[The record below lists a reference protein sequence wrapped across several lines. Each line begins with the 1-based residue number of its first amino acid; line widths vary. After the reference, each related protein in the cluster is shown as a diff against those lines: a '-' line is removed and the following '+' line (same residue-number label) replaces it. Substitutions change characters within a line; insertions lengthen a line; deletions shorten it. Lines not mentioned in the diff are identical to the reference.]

1 MESRII
7 DKIDELVISMFG
19 GEVIMQGEISKENEE
34 EFFGEHLDEE
44 QKEHQRIFEDIRF
57 NQELHNQRA
66 NIVTI
71 SKRMEAQMN
80 DLEQKQTELQAKL
93 QKSEDI
99 LFDVIGTEEEEAKEE
114 IKAKAEI
121 EPEPP
126 PQQALAVEA
135 PPTPTAATANV
146 TNQIATISKSI
157 NDNIAQ
163 FSDKINIEDIPLLG
177 KNEVNVAAYGGDVKK
192 DVEEPQM
199 ILDFFAESGINFLI
213 GKGGLGKTFLAYN
226 LVVSLLKLGYE
237 IFYVDLD
244 NPPATPKRRRF
255 DDRIIELNMRHRIRY
270 YNFVDAIK
278 VISDKKVKNSE
289 DYIKML
295 MNNIAS
301 YKQAY
306 PHKKI
311 VVFLDALQ
319 NLISD
324 FGVEKSSSDFMR
336 RMRYYSGIGLTYI
349 ILHHT
354 IKSNDANDQP
364 VFRGYG
370 VLRDSADTM
379 YFIKEVHHDDTN
391 AITDYVLKAEKNR
404 WDTTSTVTI
413 KLKGSY
419 ECDIVKNG
427 ILGFENMVLKL
438 CYINLKDSKKLKNE
452 LIEIVQKG
460 LTFDVGKAKISD
472 TLDELVRRKYLLAER
487 GDRKSMYFS
496 INKQNN
502 DLVRILDF

>member
-1 MESRII
+1 MIEPQKVSRIE
-7 DKIDELVISMFG
+7 ELIILSFG
-19 GEVIMQGEISKENEE
+19 GDIIQSDIEDYDNE
-34 EFFGEHLDEE
+34 
-44 QKEHQRIFEDIRF
+44 RIRF
-57 NQELHNQRA
+57 CQRLYYQKKDLQS
-66 NIVTI
+66 IL
-71 SKRMEAQMN
+71 KQLEERMN
-80 DLEQKQTELQAKL
+80 DLEQNQTNLQSKLQATNDAT
-93 QKSEDI
+93 DI
-99 LFDVIGTEEEEAKEE
+99 LFDAIGVEEQAK
-114 IKAKAEI
+114 I

-126 PQQALAVEA
+126 PPNIDAVGA
-135 PPTPTAATANV
+135 ATPTPASQMVFT
-146 TNQIATISKSI
+146 KSDD
-157 NDNIAQ
+157 DNIAQ
-163 FSDKINIEDIPLLG
+163 FDDKINIEDIPLLL

-199 ILDFFAESGINFLI
+199 ILDFFAESGVNFLI

-237 IFYVDLD
+237 IFYIDLD

-255 DDRIIELNMRHRIRY
+255 DDKIIELNMRHRLRY

-278 VISDKKVKNSE
+278 VINDKKVKNSE
-289 DYIKML
+289 EYIKML

-311 VVFLDALQ
+311 IVFLDALQ

-324 FGVEKSSSDFMR
+324 FGVEKASSDFMR

-370 VLRDSADTM
+370 VLRDAADTM

-404 WDTTSTVTI
+404 WDTTDKVTI
-413 KLKGSY
+413 KLKGSF

-438 CYINLKDSKKLKNE
+438 CYVNLKNNNKKLKNE
-452 LIEIVQKG
+452 LIEAIQKG
-460 LTFDVGKAKISD
+460 LTFNVGKAKISD
-472 TLDELVRRKYLLAER
+472 TLDELVRRKYLLTER

-502 DLVRILDF
+502 DLLRILDF

>member
-1 MESRII
+1 MI
-7 DKIDELVISMFG
+7 ELQKSSIEELIVLSFG
-19 GEVIMQGEISKENEE
+19 GDIIQSDIEDYENE
-34 EFFGEHLDEE
+34 
-44 QKEHQRIFEDIRF
+44 RIRF
-57 NQELHNQRA
+57 CQRLYYQKKDLQS
-66 NIVTI
+66 IL
-71 SKRMEAQMN
+71 KRMEAQMN
-80 DLEQKQTELQAKL
+80 DLEQKRLDLQSKL
-93 QKSEDI
+93 QKTEEDI
-99 LFDVIGTEEEEAKEE
+99 LFEAIGIEEAKEE
-114 IKAKAEI
+114 R

-126 PQQALAVEA
+126 PPNIDAVGA
-135 PPTPTAATANV
+135 VTPTPASQMVFT
-146 TNQIATISKSI
+146 KSDDD
-157 NDNIAQ
+157 DNIAQ
-163 FSDKINIEDIPLLG
+163 FDDKINIEDIPLG
-177 KNEVNVAAYGGDVKK
+177 KNEINVAAYAGDVKK

-199 ILDFFAESGINFLI
+199 ILDFFAESGVNFLI

-237 IFYVDLD
+237 IFYIDLD

-306 PHKKI
+306 PNKKI

-324 FGVEKSSSDFMR
+324 FGVEKASSDFMR
-336 RMRYYSGIGLTYI
+336 RMRFYSGIGLTYI

-354 IKSNDANDQP
+354 IKSNDANEQP
-364 VFRGYG
+364 IFRGYG
-370 VLRDSADTM
+370 VLRDAADTM

-419 ECDIVKNG
+419 ECDVIKNG

-438 CYINLKDSKKLKNE
+438 CYVNLKNNNKKLKNE
-452 LIEIVQKG
+452 LIEAIQKG

-472 TLDELVRRKYLLAER
+472 TLDELVRRKYLLTER
-487 GDRKSMYFS
+487 GDRKSIYFS

>member
-1 MESRII
+1 MIEPQRSGIEELII
-7 DKIDELVISMFG
+7 LSFG
-19 GEVIMQGEISKENEE
+19 GDIIQSDIEDNE
-34 EFFGEHLDEE
+34 
-44 QKEHQRIFEDIRF
+44 RIRLC
-57 NQELHNQRA
+57 QELYSQKKD
-66 NIVTI
+66 IQSI
-71 SKRMEAQMN
+71 QKRMEAQMN
-80 DLEQKQTELQAKL
+80 ELESKQAELQAKL
-93 QKSEDI
+93 QANDATEADI
-99 LFDVIGTEEEEAKEE
+99 LFDVIGVEEEAK
-114 IKAKAEI
+114 AKEI

-126 PQQALAVEA
+126 PQAQALAVEA
-135 PPTPTAATANV
+135 PTPTAASQTVV
-146 TNQIATISKSI
+146 TNTNAIDD
-157 NDNIAQ
+157 DNIAQ
-163 FSDKINIEDIPLLG
+163 FDDKINIEDIPLLL
-177 KNEVNVAAYGGDVKK
+177 KNEVNVAAYAGDVKK

-199 ILDFFAESGINFLI
+199 ILDFFAESGVNFLI

-237 IFYVDLD
+237 IFYIDLD

-255 DDRIIELNMRHRIRY
+255 DDKIIEMNMRHRLRY

-289 DYIKML
+289 EYIKML

-306 PHKKI
+306 PNKKI

-324 FGVEKSSSDFMR
+324 FGVEKASSDFMR
-336 RMRYYSGIGLTYI
+336 RMRFYSGIGLTYI

-364 VFRGYG
+364 IFRGYG
-370 VLRDSADTM
+370 VLRDAADTM
-379 YFIKEVHHDDTN
+379 FFIKEVHKDDTN
-391 AITDYVLKAEKNR
+391 SITDYVLKAEKNR
-404 WDTTSTVTI
+404 WDITDKVTI
-413 KLKGSY
+413 KLKGSF
-419 ECDIVKNG
+419 ECDIIQNG

-452 LIEIVQKG
+452 LVEIIQKG

-472 TLDELVRRKYLLAER
+472 TLDELVRRKYLLTER

-496 INKQNN
+496 INKQNK